1 MQTTQESNS
10 TAPVLNRAGL
20 TVIVMFVLDNVHSQR
35 SFDLS
40 THNGRVEMNRF
51 VIWAAN
57 RRLDYNVCSL

>member
-1 MQTTQESNS
+1 MQQTHESNPTSS
-10 TAPVLNRAGL
+10 TVNRAGL
-20 TVIVMFVLDNVHSQR
+20 TIIVMFALDNVLSQR

-57 RRLDYNVCSL
+57 HQLDYNVRSL